1 MSSARNALVLVRA
14 RHEGSMKILRSL
26 ADRDQALEMLAV
38 YDEDIV
44 TGILQPYCEKK
55 QEAGDFSRAN
65 PHLALAMVRAA
76 VHEKAPPPSR
86 KGLIHKLLGR
96 KGN

>member
-1 MSSARNALVLVRA
+1 MPSARNALVLVRA

-26 ADRDQALEMLAV
+26 TDSDQALEMLAV

-55 QEAGDFSRAN
+55 QEVGDFSRAN
-65 PHLALAMVRAA
+65 PHLALAIVRAA
-76 VHEKAPPPSR
+76 VHEKAPSPAR
-86 KGLIHKLLGR
+86 KGLLQKLIGR